1 MKRHLI
7 LILTQ
12 LFLILS
18 FNVHAQLASV
28 SGFVKN
34 RLTGE
39 AIQDATVFESISEVG
54 TITNND
60 GFFRLLLIPEEQK
73 LEISSPD
80 YKPHTSAFNLVA
92 DTVIIVEL
100 APLNL
105 SNTKSE
111 EGNKYQ
117 VEPFAS
123 SDTNKTEVKTMK

>member
-7 LILTQ
+7 LIFTQ

-80 YKPHTSAFNLVA
+80 YKPHTLAFNLVA
-92 DTVIIVEL
+92 DTVIIIEL